1 MTTQHGEQ
9 IVGVLKAEQ
18 KQTLVGDA
26 EEDLVDGVQSLALF
40 RAFHIKLPAR
50 GRRFVDCDWPLVVQH
65 TFVRQ
70 PFNWISFVLVIA
82 INRNFD
88 YDFANPI
95 SFELLLV
102 ADLLQSLQ
110 CTIDWLC

>member
-40 RAFHIKLPAR
+40 RAFLIKLPAR
-50 GRRFVDCDWPLVVQH
+50 GLRFVDCDWPLVVQH
-65 TFVRQ
+65 TFVSQ
-70 PFNWISFVLVIA
+70 PLNFISFVLVIAIA

-95 SFELLLV
+95 SFLLLLV
-102 ADLLQSLQ
+102 ADLLQSL
-110 CTIDWLC
+110 